1 MADARHGDVILID
14 DTKEGRCMKTT
25 IVFLILLSLTI
36 TARGLVKEDYFIFL
50 RDNDTSA
57 LYSIHQPNHL
67 CDLRDDS
74 LTTDEIV
81 ELKMFMFNGET
92 AQRMT
97 ATMLLF
103 TLATKSYQALRD
115 TIDQASDAVQ
125 LTAYLPYLQELN
137 NHNTPPPPAFDTTRL
152 TYLYT
157 TVLFS
162 EPTPLRAQE
171 EIVYYSPY
179 NIIDKQ
185 KLIPLI
191 RHSQSSELRKLCID
205 LLTDIPQ
212 LDREKISL
220 YMKQETDSIKRQ
232 MVIDTCKKIDKM
244 IESSATMLRDFVHSD
259 SVEIIQIKAL
269 EALIKL
275 DTLTEK
281 ELQVARI
288 LLTSQNHST
297 FKSACNIVSAAKD
310 TLALPILIKRIPKE
324 KEMYSNRDSDALF
337 AMFRIL
343 SLPHSLNS
351 NDHYHVTFPKQYFK
365 VAQCDWNSR
374 ESVLQCE
381 YEQAIKLIEW
391 WKREAG
397 VDEYLTR

>member
-1 MADARHGDVILID
+1 
-14 DTKEGRCMKTT
+14 MKTT
-25 IVFLILLSLTI
+25 IVFLILLSLTT
-36 TARGLVKEDYFIFL
+36 TARDLVKEDYFIFL

-57 LYSIHQPNHL
+57 LYSIHQSNYL
-67 CDLRDDS
+67 CNIRDDS

-103 TLATKSYQALRD
+103 TLATKSYHALCD

-125 LTAYLPYLQELN
+125 LTAYLPYLKELN
-137 NHNTPPPPAFDTTRL
+137 NHKTPPPAFDTTRL

-162 EPTPLRAQE
+162 DPTPLRAQE
-171 EIVYYSPY
+171 AIVSYSPWK
-179 NIIDKQ
+179 ISDKQ
-185 KLIPLI
+185 KLIPFI
-191 RHSQSSELRKLCID
+191 RQSQSSELRELCIYF
-205 LLTDIPQ
+205 LTDIPQ
-212 LDREKISL
+212 LNREKISL
-220 YMKQETDSIKRQ
+220 YLKQETDSIKRQ
-232 MVIDTCKKIDKM
+232 MTIDKCEKVDKM
-244 IESSATMLRDFVHSD
+244 IELSTTILRDFVHSD
-259 SVEIIQIKAL
+259 SVETIQTKAL

-275 DTLTEK
+275 DALTEK

-297 FKSACNIVSAAKD
+297 FKSACSIVSAAKD
-310 TLALPILIKRIPKE
+310 TLSLPILIKKIPKE
-324 KEMYSNRDSDALF
+324 KEKYSNRDSDALF

-343 SLPHSLNS
+343 TLPHDLNS
-351 NDHYHVTFPKQYFK
+351 NDHYHVTFPEQYFE
-365 VAQCDWNSR
+365 VVQCDWNSR
-374 ESVLQCE
+374 EAVLQCE

-391 WKREAG
+391 WKREAE
-397 VDEYLTR
+397 VDEF